1 LAITAPDIG
10 SLRQSGQLQVNT
22 PIQQGAGF
30 KDNFA
35 TLLTCRGK
43 LSKLRGNREF
53 NSAEVDI
60 NAAWEWICRVQ
71 AAINGVTNK
80 KSIRWIIDGRT
91 FTVNNYELID
101 QKKRYYRFTLLE
113 NE

>member
-1 LAITAPDIG
+1 MAITAPHIG
-10 SLRQSGQLQVNT
+10 KLRQSGQLQVNT
-22 PIQQGAGF
+22 PVAQGAGF
-30 KDNFA
+30 KDSFA
-35 TLLTCRGK
+35 TLLTCRGE
-43 LSKLRGNREF
+43 LTKLRGSREL
-53 NSAEVDI
+53 NSAEVNI
-60 NAAWEWICRVQ
+60 NAACVWVCRFQ
-71 AAINGVTNK
+71 TAIDGITTK

>member
-1 LAITAPDIG
+1 MGVSNPPLG
-10 SLRQSGQLQVNT
+10 KLRQSGQLQINT

-30 KDNFA
+30 KDNYT
-35 TLLTCRGK
+35 TLLTCRGDLTK
-43 LSKLRGNREF
+43 ARGDRGL
-53 NSAEVDI
+53 NSGEVDI
-60 NAAWEWICRVQ
+60 SSTWFWDCRYQ
-71 AAINGVTNK
+71 SAIANVTNK
-80 KSIRWIIDGRT
+80 KSIRWIIDGRK